1 MRYMKWLRF
10 AVVAGTLA
18 GWTAACDFVEP
29 TSSNPNTLPNATID
43 QMFVSS
49 QISAWFFNEGDL
61 SRHASVWFQQMSGTD
76 RQGTGIENYQVTEV
90 SLEPEW
96 GRVYG
101 SGEARTGG
109 GLLDLRRGQEIAE
122 GRGSR
127 GYAGILKIHEAFM
140 IGMAASVWGD
150 MPYSQ
155 AVNIDEFPTPEFD
168 EQADVYAAIQTLLD
182 EAIADLESGESIAAD
197 ESLADVDMV
206 YGGDVDSWLAVAWTL
221 KARFYMH
228 WAEVNGA
235 ANYTL
240 ARDAALNG
248 IADAGG
254 DWKSVHSSTLKES
267 NLWYQFVLDRD
278 GYISGGN
285 LVFLMDLDD
294 DGDYTAGVDDP
305 RLPLYYTVG
314 QVCQVGFDCTAGDPL
329 VDKYAGSPT
338 GSSQTFFLDGVEY
351 QDPGTD
357 ASQLN
362 EPATADYG
370 HRLASCT
377 ENQLIIAEAEAQ
389 LGNDVPAQTALQAA
403 FVCEEAYWA
412 ALGFTIDL
420 DAVYNTG
427 VTGQALLDLIAE
439 QKYIGLF
446 LNPESWNDHKR
457 TCTPALTPANGASA
471 LPGKLFYVQAERQV
485 NPNTPAN
492 TTIQARNDNDPNAC
506 PVP

>member
-294 DGDYTAGVDDP
+294 DGNYTAGVDDP

-370 HRLASCT
+370 HRLAAR
-377 ENQLIIAEAEAQ
+377 I
-389 LGNDVPAQTALQAA
+389 VHR
-403 FVCEEAYWA
+403 
-412 ALGFTIDL
+412 
-420 DAVYNTG
+420 
-427 VTGQALLDLIAE
+427 
-439 QKYIGLF
+439 
-446 LNPESWNDHKR
+446 ESADHR
-457 TCTPALTPANGASA
+457 RGGS
-471 LPGKLFYVQAERQV
+471 
-485 NPNTPAN
+485 
-492 TTIQARNDNDPNAC
+492 
-506 PVP
+506 PVG